1 MAGKPRVKKAPAEV
15 PQEVHP
21 KAGLDIKVKLNKLE
35 SGRLTVSVTLL
46 QDGKEIASDYDFT
59 QV

>member
-1 MAGKPRVKKAPAEV
+1 MAKTKELKKAKAPEV
-15 PQEVHP
+15 VAP

-46 QDGKEIASDYDFT
+46 QDGVEIASDYDFT